1 MSCLNVA
8 GYLFRDARALEVGVI
23 RIWTGAAAQLGT
35 CDHCDPADEQTAAA
49 QPQVITAVTLHRGN
63 DVVFLARFC
72 ERHFL
77 QFSDL
82 ISDQVAAL
90 LYPARGGKQVQ

>member
-1 MSCLNVA
+1 M
-8 GYLFRDARALEVGVI
+8 I

-35 CDHCDPADEQTAAA
+35 CDHCTFSDTPTLAPSEGDAVQS
-49 QPQVITAVTLHRGN
+49 PVITVVTLHR
-63 DVVFLARFC
+63 DHEIVFLARFC
-72 ERHFL
+72 EKHFL

-90 LYPARGGKQVQ
+90 LYPAQKKQ

>member
-1 MSCLNVA
+1 
-8 GYLFRDARALEVGVI
+8 VI

-35 CDHCDPADEQTAAA
+35 CDHCTFSDTPTLAQSEGDAADAANG
-49 QPQVITAVTLHRGN
+49 QVITVVTMHREN
-63 DVVFLARFC
+63 EIVFLARFC
-72 ERHFL
+72 EKHFL

-90 LYPARGGKQVQ
+90 LYPAKQGR

>member
-1 MSCLNVA
+1 M
-8 GYLFRDARALEVGVI
+8 I

-35 CDHCDPADEQTAAA
+35 CDQCTFSDTPTLAPGEGESDNSE
-49 QPQVITAVTLHRGN
+49 VITVVTLHREHEI
-63 DVVFLARFC
+63 VFLARFC

-82 ISDQVAAL
+82 VSDQVAAL
-90 LYPARGGKQVQ
+90 LYPAQKHQ